1 MLEKMA
7 DLPEHLFA
15 DPVWNALQTQHRHL
29 ALSSGNA
36 CRYPSDVAPFAALAA
51 PTPSAMHQL
60 HSLLTPGESI
70 WIAGKTLPRI
80 PIIHLETSLECLQ
93 MVLPE
98 EIEPPAPTAEII
110 PLSCDHAS
118 EMVAL
123 TDLAFPG
130 FFRPRTCVMGSY
142 YGIRSGN
149 DLIAMGGERLNLT
162 GYPEISG
169 LCTHPEHRGKSYA
182 ASLIWHLAHQHRRNG
197 LTSWLHVA
205 AANQHA
211 INLYLRLGFITARKI
226 MYHRIQRIAG

>member
-1 MLEKMA
+1 MA

-15 DPVWNALQTQHRHL
+15 NPAWNALQTQHRHL

-36 CRYPSDVAPFAALAA
+36 CRYPSDVAPFAALAS
-51 PTPSAMHQL
+51 PTPSAMQQL
-60 HSLLTPGESI
+60 RSLLEPGESV
-70 WIAGKTLPRI
+70 WIIGESYPHI
-80 PIIHLETSLECLQ
+80 SGIHFETTLECLQ

-98 EIEPPAPTAEII
+98 EIKPPEPASEIV
-110 PLSCDHAS
+110 PLSCASAS

-130 FFRPRTCVMGSY
+130 FFRPRTCEMGSY

-149 DLIAMGGERLNLT
+149 NLIAMGGERLTLT

-169 LCTHPEHRGKSYA
+169 LCTHPGHRGKSYA
-182 ASLIWHLAHQHRRNG
+182 ANLIWHLVRQHRRSG
-197 LTSWLHVA
+197 LTSWLHVG

-211 INLYLRLGFITARKI
+211 IDLYLRLGFITVRKVVL
-226 MYHRIQRIAG
+226 HRIQRTAE